1 MPLVISTHGPME
13 QAEYTRFV
21 RDLRP
26 IEVACI
32 HCAHPVTHEH
42 GAYERQPHGKGG
54 QQSVWSIHRRL
65 CPACEHTFAL
75 HPACM
80 APYQRVMIQ
89 VQDLVAYL
97 LAGNR
102 TYEQV
107 VVELQEIGVTI
118 TAPTIRRWFDRISKQ
133 VTTVLSTVTSRVLE
147 QLPNMALPKYRLK
160 AKHADILYYYEILSK
175 TANHS
180 GVVNLWLGTNCL
192 FAPSESVNRVS
203 RNCAPGFSP

>member
-1 MPLVISTHGPME
+1 MPLVISDHGPME
-13 QAEYTRFV
+13 QAEYIRFV
-21 RDLRP
+21 QDLRP
-26 IEVACI
+26 NEVACI
-32 HCAHPVTHEH
+32 RCAHPVTHEH
-42 GAYERQPHGKGG
+42 GAYERKPHTKGG
-54 QQSVWSIHRRL
+54 QRSVWSIHRRF

-80 APYQRVMIQ
+80 APYQRVMIH

-118 TAPTIRRWFDRISKQ
+118 TVPTIRRWFDRIRKH
-133 VTTVLSTVTSRVLE
+133 VTTVLSNVVSVVLR

-160 AKHADILYYYEILSK
+160 ALHADILYYYEILSK

-180 GVVNLWLGTNCL
+180 GMVNLWLGTNCL

-203 RNCAPGFSP
+203 HGATPWFYP